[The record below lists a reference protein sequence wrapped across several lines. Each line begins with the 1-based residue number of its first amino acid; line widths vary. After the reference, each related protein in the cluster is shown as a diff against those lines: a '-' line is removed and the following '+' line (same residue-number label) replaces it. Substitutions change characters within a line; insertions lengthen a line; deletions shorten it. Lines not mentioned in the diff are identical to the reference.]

1 MLDITAI
8 SKTFHP
14 GTPNARQDLRQ
25 LDQSIPV
32 NVGGIDIV
40 AADSGDSTFRLARGN
55 IPENAVLKRKHIG
68 HHLIELLAGFLLT
81 AILSY
86 ILESRAG
93 AVHAQDWEFY
103 ATVVCLYLIFAFP
116 CFVWRYFWNER
127 NRE

>member
-1 MLDITAI
+1 MPVQHVKITHRP
-8 SKTFHP
+8 SENRKTTMTASMYILLLLALIFA
-14 GTPNARQDLRQ
+14 NAPF
-25 LDQSIPV
+25 ITTKFF
-32 NVGGIDIV
+32 GII
-40 AADSGDSTFRLARGN
+40 A
-55 IPENAVLKRKHIG
+55 LKRKHIG

-81 AILSY
+81 AILAY

-103 ATVVCLYLIFAFP
+103 VTVVCLYLIFAFP